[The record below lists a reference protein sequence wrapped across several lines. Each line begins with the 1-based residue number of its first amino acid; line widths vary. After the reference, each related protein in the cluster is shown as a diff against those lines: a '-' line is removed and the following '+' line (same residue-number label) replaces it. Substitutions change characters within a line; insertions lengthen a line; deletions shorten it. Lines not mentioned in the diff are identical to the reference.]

1 MVKKNLNLG
10 GVKSGKIKKPTQ
22 DEIIQ
27 AGLEVL
33 QRKLLIVSDKERKQF
48 DVVSVEFNKETGVIR
63 VKVK

>member
-1 MVKKNLNLG
+1 MKNLNSG
-10 GVKSGKIKKPTQ
+10 GVKSGKIKKPTK